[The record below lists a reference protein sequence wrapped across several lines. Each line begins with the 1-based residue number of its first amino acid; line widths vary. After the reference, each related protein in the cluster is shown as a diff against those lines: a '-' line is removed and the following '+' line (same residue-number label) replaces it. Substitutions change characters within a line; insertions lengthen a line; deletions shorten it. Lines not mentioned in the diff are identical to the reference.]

1 MPDVLYMSATP
12 IPRTYALTLYGD
24 MDVSSIKSIP
34 NGRKKII
41 TKIKKMSEIRDVLEI
56 GANLDERI
64 ADGVY
69 MAKAI
74 NLFEDILQNPE
85 LFKEAASEKIIKEP
99 RERKS

>member
-1 MPDVLYMSATP
+1 MVIND
-12 IPRTYALTLYGD
+12 
-24 MDVSSIKSIP
+24 
-34 NGRKKII
+34 KI
-41 TKIKKMSEIRDVLEI
+41 EIRDVLEI